1 MCNPPIQN
9 APPLSRLLRTAVLA
23 GVEST
28 VRLHID
34 RGDDLNARDDKGQ
47 TPLMLSAARNKAVI
61 CKLLINAGADP
72 NLLDPSGRTALRIAQ
87 AAQAAEAAL
96 VLESACVLSPVQ
108 RDPLS
113 EPVPHPPDCPPARGV
128 ISLQSHQAN
137 ANDPTQPTSLEKDS
151 AALPVIDQNHDGE
164 DSEFDLTG
172 WVAEQEPPPPMGDPA
187 LAVTA
192 LELQSAIAL
201 HTPIDTSANWS
212 SLEVLLPERA
222 TPLPHADDAETR
234 ERLRLVLLRAI
245 REGSVPFALI
255 DATSLGD
262 DSKPNYEA
270 VALLSM
276 IINDLGAEID
286 DRFEYCAPHESF
298 EVFVDPEEKPHEEE
312 VLDDAL
318 AFLDELKGRQNE
330 PLRIH
335 QREFQGEA
343 LLTTEAVVTLGQ
355 AMEHSI
361 EKALDELC
369 NWPRGLQA
377 VMRAAKDVKT
387 GAKRLREISSG
398 PRVEV
403 SEIETSSTEPN
414 PQGEGEGDAEVDL
427 DGNGSSNE
435 LEEFRINAELLA
447 VILGD
452 PNQEDVRR
460 STIASLGLSRNFLI
474 ELAEMGSSNESAQ
487 EIEFSLAMAT
497 YRQARDKMVVAN
509 LKLVFSIAKK
519 YLYSGEPLDDLLQEG
534 TIGLMIAIDR
544 WNWRLGY
551 KFSTYATWW
560 IRQRVTRYIADK
572 GKTIRLPVHV
582 FETTQRIDKET
593 RSFELQHGHTPTE
606 KDIAELLELPTK
618 KIIALNQSVMEPLP
632 LHEVTDLYNLIALD
646 AKDQYST
653 DDPLDIVEKRYLVEV
668 IDRILGA
675 ITPKK
680 NAQIIRMRFGIGI
693 GESMTLDEI
702 GARIGKTR
710 ERVRQIEKAAL
721 RDLKNQAQRE
731 MNVSPP
737 LISENN
743 RNVNEADDEGDE
755 STPQVAAD
763 VPLQRLLSYAR
774 ALGIKVEDYP
784 VGPDRRIWVYLEE
797 THDKYSREVGLQLLE
812 FGFSFSANK
821 GYWR

>member
-1 MCNPPIQN
+1 MNDSAIPN
-9 APPLSRLLRTAVLA
+9 ATPLSRLLRTAVLA

-72 NLLDPSGRTALRIAQ
+72 SLLDPSGRTALSIAQ

-96 VLESACVLSPVQ
+96 VLESAYVLCPVQ

-113 EPVPHPPDCPPARGV
+113 DPVPPPPDSPPAKAV
-128 ISLQSHQAN
+128 ISLQSHQAKVI
-137 ANDPTQPTSLEKDS
+137 ATKQPTALEKDS
-151 AALPVIDQNHDGE
+151 AALPVIDQSQDGD

-201 HTPIDTSANWS
+201 HAPIDTSADWS

-234 ERLRLVLLRAI
+234 ERLRLILLRAI

-255 DATSLGD
+255 DATSLVD
-262 DSKPNYEA
+262 DSKSSYEA

-286 DRFEYCAPHESF
+286 DRFEYCSPHESF
-298 EVFVDPEEKPHEEE
+298 EVFVDPEEKPDEEE
-312 VLDDAL
+312 SLDDAL
-318 AFLDELKGRQNE
+318 AFFDELKGRQNE

-369 NWPRGLQA
+369 NWPRGLRA
-377 VMRAAKDVKT
+377 VMRAAKDVTT

-398 PRVEV
+398 PRAEV

-414 PQGEGEGDAEVDL
+414 PQGEGDAEVDL

-447 VILGD
+447 GILGD

-487 EIEFSLAMAT
+487 EIAFSLAMTT

-593 RSFELQHGHTPTE
+593 RSFELQHGNTPTE
-606 KDIAELLELPTK
+606 KDIAELLELPIK

-632 LHEVTDLYNLIALD
+632 LHEVTELDNLIALD

-653 DDPLDIVEKRYLVEV
+653 DDPLDIVEKRHLVEV

-680 NAQIIRMRFGIGI
+680 NAQIMRMRFGIGI

-731 MNVSPP
+731 LNDSPP
-737 LISENN
+737 VSSENN
-743 RNVNEADDEGDE
+743 QRPTEADDEGDE
-755 STPQVAAD
+755 PTTQVAAD
-763 VPLQRLLSYAR
+763 IPLQKLLSYAR

-797 THDKYSREVGLQLLE
+797 THDKYSREVGLKLLE